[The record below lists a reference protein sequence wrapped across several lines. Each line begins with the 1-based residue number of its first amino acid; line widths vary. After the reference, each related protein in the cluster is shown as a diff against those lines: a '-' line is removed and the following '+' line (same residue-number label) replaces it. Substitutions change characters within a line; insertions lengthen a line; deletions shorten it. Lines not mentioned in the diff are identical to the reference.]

1 MHYFYGI
8 LIATG
13 VIVGAEIAFDY
24 SLGDFLK
31 DFFIHAFKGAEA
43 VLKAQVARA
52 ENRYRRVLG
61 RVRQELKA
69 VLPFQGKQAPGQ
81 AQKGDT
87 K

>member
-1 MHYFYGI
+1 MHYLYGV

-13 VIVGAEIAFDY
+13 AIVGVEIAFDY

-52 ENRYRRVLG
+52 EDRYRRVLG

-69 VLPFQGKQAPGQ
+69 VLPFHGKQAPGQ
-81 AQKGDT
+81 VQKGGP